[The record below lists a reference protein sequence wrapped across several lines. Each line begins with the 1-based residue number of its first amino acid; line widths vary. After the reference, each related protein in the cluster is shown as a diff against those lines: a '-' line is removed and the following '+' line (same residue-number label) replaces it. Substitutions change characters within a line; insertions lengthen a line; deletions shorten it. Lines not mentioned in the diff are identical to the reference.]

1 MQLEFK
7 SFQLI
12 DLIEGNFEIELNA
25 FFKKNF
31 YEMWMLDKKNYRVL
45 IQSKSRQFQIWMDGI
60 YLKKVALIW
69 HSFLMP

>member
-31 YEMWMLDKKNYRVL
+31 LWNVNA
-45 IQSKSRQFQIWMDGI
+45 W
-60 YLKKVALIW
+60 
-69 HSFLMP
+69 